1 MLEKDKVTRKS
12 YLEIRNESLAI
23 WKRYGAVGSFASF
36 EDFHDN
42 EVKHYEESGLIKG
55 TKSNKA
61 VDMIKAINENS
72 KALLEDGV
80 SMKKQADISRNL
92 KALLDSSRA
101 INSMSTSMKKVGRL
115 ANYDF
120 LKHSNNWN
128 STKSIKKATDQGMT
142 DEELLET
149 LTSQVESQE
158 EE

>member
-1 MLEKDKVTRKS
+1 MLEKDRVTRKS

-36 EDFHDN
+36 EEFHDN

-61 VDMIKAINENS
+61 VDMIRAINENS

-101 INSMSTSMKKVGRL
+101 INSMSTSMKKIGRL

-128 STKSIKKATDQGMT
+128 STKSIKKATEEGMT
-142 DEELLET
+142 DAELLET

>member
-1 MLEKDKVTRKS
+1 MLGKSKLTRKS
-12 YLEIRNESLAI
+12 YTEIENESLAI
-23 WKRYGAVGSFASF
+23 WERYGAVGSFASF
-36 EDFHDN
+36 QDFHDN
-42 EVKHYEESGLIKG
+42 EIRHYEESGLIKG

-61 VDMIKAINENS
+61 VDMIKAINEHS

-80 SMKKQADISRNL
+80 SIKKQADISRNL

-101 INSMSTSMKKVGRL
+101 INSMSTSMKKIGRL

-128 STKSIKKATDQGMT
+128 STKSIKKATEQGMT

>member
-1 MLEKDKVTRKS
+1 MLEKDRVTRKS

-42 EVKHYEESGLIKG
+42 EIRHYEESGLIKG